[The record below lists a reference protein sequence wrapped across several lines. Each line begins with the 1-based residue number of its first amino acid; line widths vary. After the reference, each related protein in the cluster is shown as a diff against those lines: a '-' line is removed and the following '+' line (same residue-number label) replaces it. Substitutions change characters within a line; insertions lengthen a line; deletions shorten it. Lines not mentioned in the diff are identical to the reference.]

1 MESIFKIFK
10 KSNGNDIIFKMKS
23 PCNMN
28 ITICTNESPVPLIG
42 FPWVDQ
48 KIIEKVDEKTIL
60 FGISHHCNI

>member
-1 MESIFKIFK
+1 
-10 KSNGNDIIFKMKS
+10 MKS